1 MDSLEMRYIGS
12 KTHLISEIQDLVP
25 PPKTGTDVFCD
36 LFAGTGVVGNSFKH
50 SCRLICND
58 ILYFAFVINYALNK
72 LTATPRFTRAHSV
85 LKCDPLNYLNRLQML
100 PTEPTDID
108 FVCREYS
115 PSGPRG
121 RKYLSVSNALFVDR
135 VRRTLNDWKSDGI
148 INLDEFHYLLAG
160 LILEIPSVS
169 NIAGSYGAFL
179 KHWDKRTLKPLQ
191 VRRLDIVSTSFSNDI
206 FNEDANSLISKIS
219 GDVLYLD
226 TPYNGR
232 QYSSNYHLLETVAR
246 YDQPTLT
253 GISGTRSDSQGS
265 SDYCRAAK
273 VFAVYDELLCR
284 ADFGTVIV
292 SYSSDG
298 LLSKEELV
306 NLLCKHGVEES
317 LVFRE
322 IPYRRYRRI
331 ANDDRPLTEYLF
343 RVSR

>member
-1 MDSLEMRYIGS
+1 
-12 KTHLISEIQDLVP
+12 
-25 PPKTGTDVFCD
+25 
-36 LFAGTGVVGNSFKH
+36 
-50 SCRLICND
+50 
-58 ILYFAFVINYALNK
+58 
-72 LTATPRFTRAHSV
+72 
-85 LKCDPLNYLNRLQML
+85 
-100 PTEPTDID
+100 
-108 FVCREYS
+108 
-115 PSGPRG
+115 
-121 RKYLSVSNALFVDR
+121 LSVSNALFVDR

-169 NIAGSYGAFL
+169 NIAGTYGAFL